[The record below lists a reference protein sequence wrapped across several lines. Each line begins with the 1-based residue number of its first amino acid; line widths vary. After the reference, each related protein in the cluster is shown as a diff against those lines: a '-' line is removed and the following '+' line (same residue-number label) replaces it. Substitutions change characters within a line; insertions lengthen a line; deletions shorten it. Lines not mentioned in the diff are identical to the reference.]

1 MNNVAI
7 VGTGQTKFS
16 KDDGDVEKLLF
27 ESTKNCIQSVENCE
41 SKDIEGVLVSTN
53 NNSKYLGAIL
63 SETIG
68 IQPKISH
75 SIEHLCSSGT
85 NALISGYAYISS
97 GLADMVLVS
106 GVESAT
112 NPGQVLDWDKS
123 RGSFDHPIY
132 WASMLTKA
140 HKTKFQTT
148 EEELAIVSAKN
159 HKQAMDN
166 PLAYSNQPRTIS
178 EVMNSKQITD
188 DLRIL
193 DCSRSCSGSA
203 SILLASEEKAKK
215 ISDQPIWIKGIGQ
228 KTTSASFTKNNLEE
242 IESTRIA
249 AKTAY
254 EMAKVEPNDVDV
266 AEVHDA
272 FSVCE
277 LMAISELG
285 ITDND
290 KSGEYVRNLF
300 YTENRMINPRGGLI
314 GTGHP
319 LGATGISQTIEITNQ
334 LQGKSE
340 KRQIS
345 NLKTGLVHNMSAA
358 GTSSSV
364 MAVSYTHL
372 TLPTIL
378 LV

>member
-1 MNNVAI
+1 MNKVAI

-27 ESTKNCIQSVENCE
+27 ESASNCIESVNNCDLN
-41 SKDIEGVLVSTN
+41 DIEGVLVSTN

-63 SETIG
+63 SETMG

-85 NALISGYAYISS
+85 NAIISAYAYISS
-97 GLADMVLVS
+97 GLSDMVLVS
-106 GVESAT
+106 GAESAT
-112 NPGQVLDWDKS
+112 NPGQVLEWDKS
-123 RGSFDHPIY
+123 RGSLEHPIY
-132 WASMLTKA
+132 WGSMITKA
-140 HKTKFQTT
+140 HKRRFQTT

-166 PLAYSNQPRTIS
+166 PHAYDNEPRTIS

-193 DCSRSCSGSA
+193 DCSRSCSGSS
-203 SILLASEEKAKK
+203 SILLASEEKARTF
-215 ISDQPIWIKGIGQ
+215 SDQPIWITGIGQ
-228 KTTSASFTKNNLEE
+228 KTTSASFTKNILEE

-249 AKTAY
+249 ADLAY
-254 EMAKVEPNDVDV
+254 KMAKIESKNIDV

-285 ITDND
+285 MTTND
-290 KSGEYVRNLF
+290 KSGEFIRNLF
-300 YTENRMINPRGGLI
+300 NTENRMINPRGGLI
-314 GTGHP
+314 GAGHP
-319 LGATGISQTIEITNQ
+319 LGATGVSQTIEITNQ
-334 LQGKSE
+334 LKGKSD

-345 NLKTGLVHNMSAA
+345 NAKIGLIHNMSAA
-358 GTSSSV
+358 GTSSSIMV
-364 MAVSYTHL
+364 L
-372 TLPTIL
+372 EN
-378 LV
+378 

>member
-1 MNNVAI
+1 MNKVAI

-27 ESTKNCIQSVENCE
+27 ESASNCIESVNNCDLN
-41 SKDIEGVLVSTN
+41 DIEGVLVSTN

-63 SETIG
+63 SETMG

-85 NALISGYAYISS
+85 NAIISAYAYISS
-97 GLADMVLVS
+97 GLSDMVLVS
-106 GVESAT
+106 GAESAT
-112 NPGQVLDWDKS
+112 NPGQVLEWDKS
-123 RGSFDHPIY
+123 RGSLEHPIY
-132 WASMLTKA
+132 WGSMLSKS
-140 HKTKFQTT
+140 HKRRFQTT

-166 PLAYSNQPRTIS
+166 PHAYDNEPRTIS

-193 DCSRSCSGSA
+193 DCSRSCSGSS
-203 SILLASEEKAKK
+203 SILLASEEKARTF
-215 ISDQPIWIKGIGQ
+215 SDQPIWITGIGQ

-249 AKTAY
+249 AGLAY
-254 EMAKVEPNDVDV
+254 RMAKIESKNIDV

-277 LMAISELG
+277 LIAISELS
-285 ITDND
+285 ITSND
-290 KSGEYVRNLF
+290 KSAEFVRNLF
-300 YTENRMINPRGGLI
+300 NTENRMINPRGGLI
-314 GTGHP
+314 GAGHP
-319 LGATGISQTIEITNQ
+319 LGATGISQTIEIINQ
-334 LQGKSE
+334 LQGKSD

-345 NLKTGLVHNMSAA
+345 NAKTGLIHNMSAA
-358 GTSSSV
+358 GTSSSIMV
-364 MAVSYTHL
+364 L
-372 TLPTIL
+372 EN
-378 LV
+378 

>member
-1 MNNVAI
+1 MNKVAI
-7 VGTGQTKFS
+7 VSTGQTKFS
-16 KDDGDVEKLLF
+16 KNEDDVEKILF
-27 ESTKNCIQSVENCE
+27 ESASNCIQLANNCD

-85 NALISGYAYISS
+85 NALISAYAYISS
-97 GLADMVLVS
+97 GLSDIILVS
-106 GVESAT
+106 GAESAT
-112 NPGQVLDWDKS
+112 NPGQVLEWDKS
-123 RGSFDHPIY
+123 RGNFEHPIY
-132 WASMLTKA
+132 WGSMFTKSY
-140 HKTKFQTT
+140 KRKFQTT

-166 PLAYSNQPRTIS
+166 PFAYSNEPRTVL

-193 DCSRSCSGSA
+193 DCSRSCSGSS
-203 SILLASEEKAKK
+203 SILLASEEKAKTF
-215 ISDQPIWIKGIGQ
+215 SDQPIWIKGIGQ
-228 KTTSASFTKNNLEE
+228 KTTSASFTKNILGE

-249 AKTAY
+249 ADLAY
-254 EMAKVEPNDVDV
+254 KMAKVESKNIDV

-285 ITDND
+285 ITSND
-290 KSGEYVRNLF
+290 KSGEFVRNLF
-300 YTENRMINPRGGLI
+300 NTENRMINPRGGLI
-314 GTGHP
+314 GAGHA
-319 LGATGISQTIEITNQ
+319 LGATGISQTIEIANQ
-334 LQGKSE
+334 LQGKSD

-345 NLKTGLVHNMSAA
+345 NAKTGLIHNMSAA
-358 GTSSSV
+358 GTSSSIMV
-364 MAVSYTHL
+364 L
-372 TLPTIL
+372 EN
-378 LV
+378 

>member
-1 MNNVAI
+1 MNKVAI

-16 KDDGDVEKLLF
+16 KDERDVEKLLF
-27 ESTKNCIQSVENCE
+27 ESASNCIQSVNNYD
-41 SKDIEGVLVSTN
+41 SNDIDGVLVSTN

-63 SETIG
+63 SETLG
-68 IQPKISH
+68 IRPKISH

-85 NALISGYAYISS
+85 NAIISAYAYISS
-97 GLADMVLVS
+97 GLSEMVLVS

-112 NPGQVLDWDKS
+112 NPGQVLKWDRS
-123 RGSFDHPIY
+123 RGNLEHPIY
-132 WASMLTKA
+132 WGSMLTKS
-140 HKTKFQTT
+140 HKRKFQTT

-159 HKQAMDN
+159 HKHAMDN
-166 PLAYSNQPRTIS
+166 PFAYSNEPRTIS

-193 DCSRSCSGSA
+193 DCSRSCSGSS
-203 SILLASEEKAKK
+203 SILLASEEKAK
-215 ISDQPIWIKGIGQ
+215 IFSDQPIEITGIGQ
-228 KTTSASFTKNNLEE
+228 KTTSASFTKNILGE

-249 AKTAY
+249 ADLAY
-254 EMAKVEPNDVDV
+254 KMAKIEAKQIDV

-285 ITDND
+285 LTSNE
-290 KSGEYVRNLF
+290 KSGEFVRDLF
-300 YTENRMINPRGGLI
+300 NTENRMINPRGGLI
-314 GTGHP
+314 GAGHP

-334 LQGKSE
+334 LQGKSD

-345 NLKTGLVHNMSAA
+345 NAKIGLIHNMSAA
-358 GTSSSV
+358 GTSSSIMV
-364 MAVSYTHL
+364 L
-372 TLPTIL
+372 KN
-378 LV
+378 

>member
-1 MNNVAI
+1 MNKVAI

-16 KDDGDVEKLLF
+16 KDEGDVEKLLF
-27 ESTKNCIQSVENCE
+27 ESASNCIESVNNCDLN
-41 SKDIEGVLVSTN
+41 DIEGILVSTN

-63 SETIG
+63 SETMG

-85 NALISGYAYISS
+85 NAIISAYAYISS
-97 GLADMVLVS
+97 GLSDMVLVS
-106 GVESAT
+106 GAESAT
-112 NPGQVLDWDKS
+112 NPGQVLEWDKS
-123 RGSFDHPIY
+123 RGSLEHPIY
-132 WASMLTKA
+132 WGSMLSKS
-140 HKTKFQTT
+140 HKRRFQTT

-166 PLAYSNQPRTIS
+166 PHAYDNEPRTIS

-193 DCSRSCSGSA
+193 DCSRSCSGSS
-203 SILLASEEKAKK
+203 SILLASEEKVRMF
-215 ISDQPIWIKGIGQ
+215 SDQPIWITGIGQ
-228 KTTSASFTKNNLEE
+228 KTISASFTKNVLEE
-242 IESTRIA
+242 IESTRLA
-249 AKTAY
+249 ADLAY
-254 EMAKVEPNDVDV
+254 KMAKIESKNIDV

-285 ITDND
+285 ITSNN
-290 KSGEYVRNLF
+290 KSGEFVRNLF
-300 YTENRMINPRGGLI
+300 NTENRMINPRGGLI
-314 GTGHP
+314 GAGHP

-334 LQGKSE
+334 LQGKSD

-345 NLKTGLVHNMSAA
+345 NAKTGLIHNMSAA
-358 GTSSSV
+358 GTSSSIMV
-364 MAVSYTHL
+364 L
-372 TLPTIL
+372 EN
-378 LV
+378 

>member
-1 MNNVAI
+1 MNKVAI

-16 KDDGDVEKLLF
+16 KDERDVEKLLF
-27 ESTKNCIQSVENCE
+27 ESASNCIQSVNNYD
-41 SKDIEGVLVSTN
+41 SNDIDGVLVSTN

-63 SETIG
+63 SETLG
-68 IQPKISH
+68 IRPKISH

-85 NALISGYAYISS
+85 NAIISAYAYISS
-97 GLADMVLVS
+97 GLSDMVLVS

-112 NPGQVLDWDKS
+112 NPGQVLEWDRS
-123 RGSFDHPIY
+123 RGNLEHPIY
-132 WASMLTKA
+132 WGSMLTKS
-140 HKTKFQTT
+140 HKRKFQTT

-159 HKQAMDN
+159 HKHAMDN
-166 PLAYSNQPRTIS
+166 PFAYSNEPRTIS

-193 DCSRSCSGSA
+193 DCSRSCSGSS
-203 SILLASEEKAKK
+203 SILLASEEKAK
-215 ISDQPIWIKGIGQ
+215 IFSDQPIEITGIGQ
-228 KTTSASFTKNNLEE
+228 KTTSASFTKNILGE

-249 AKTAY
+249 ADLAY
-254 EMAKVEPNDVDV
+254 KMAKIESKNIDV

-285 ITDND
+285 LSSNE
-290 KSGEYVRNLF
+290 KSGEFVRNLF
-300 YTENRMINPRGGLI
+300 NTENRMINPRGGLI
-314 GTGHP
+314 GAGHP

-334 LQGKSE
+334 LQGKSD

-345 NLKTGLVHNMSAA
+345 NAKIGLIHNMSAA
-358 GTSSSV
+358 GTSSSIMV
-364 MAVSYTHL
+364 L
-372 TLPTIL
+372 KN
-378 LV
+378 

>member
-1 MNNVAI
+1 MSKVAI

-16 KDDGDVEKLLF
+16 KDDGNVEELLF
-27 ESTKNCIQSVENCE
+27 ESADNCIKSVNNYD
-41 SKDIEGVLVSTN
+41 SNNVDGVLVATN

-63 SETIG
+63 SETLG

-85 NALISGYAYISS
+85 NSIISAYAYISS
-97 GLADMVLVS
+97 GLSDMVLVS

-112 NPGQVLDWDKS
+112 NPGQVLEWDRS
-123 RGSFDHPIY
+123 RGNLEHPIY
-132 WASMLTKA
+132 WGSMLTKS
-140 HKTKFQTT
+140 HKRKFQTT

-159 HKQAMDN
+159 HKHAMDN
-166 PLAYSNQPRTIS
+166 PFAYSNEPRTIS

-193 DCSRSCSGSA
+193 DCSRSCSGSS
-203 SILLASEEKAKK
+203 SILLASEEKAK
-215 ISDQPIWIKGIGQ
+215 IFSDQPIEITGIGQ
-228 KTTSASFTKNNLEE
+228 KTTSASFTKNILGE
-242 IESTRIA
+242 IESTRVA
-249 AKTAY
+249 ADLAY
-254 EMAKVEPNDVDV
+254 KMAKIEAKQIDV

-285 ITDND
+285 LTSNE
-290 KSGEYVRNLF
+290 KSGEFVRDLF
-300 YTENRMINPRGGLI
+300 NTENRMINPRGGLI
-314 GTGHP
+314 GAGHP

-334 LQGKSE
+334 LQGKSD

-345 NLKTGLVHNMSAA
+345 NAKIGLIHNMSAA
-358 GTSSSV
+358 GTSSSIMV
-364 MAVSYTHL
+364 L
-372 TLPTIL
+372 KN
-378 LV
+378 

>member
-1 MNNVAI
+1 MNKVAI

-16 KDDGDVEKLLF
+16 KDERDVEKLLF
-27 ESTKNCIQSVENCE
+27 ESASNCIQSVNNYD
-41 SKDIEGVLVSTN
+41 SNDIDGVLVSTN

-63 SETIG
+63 SETLG
-68 IQPKISH
+68 IRPKISH

-85 NALISGYAYISS
+85 NAIISAYAYISS
-97 GLADMVLVS
+97 GLSDMVLVS

-112 NPGQVLDWDKS
+112 NPGQVLEWDRS
-123 RGSFDHPIY
+123 RGNLEHPIY
-132 WASMLTKA
+132 WGSMLTKS
-140 HKTKFQTT
+140 HKRKFQTT

-159 HKQAMDN
+159 HKHAMDN
-166 PLAYSNQPRTIS
+166 PFAYSNEPRTIS

-193 DCSRSCSGSA
+193 DCSRSCSGSS
-203 SILLASEEKAKK
+203 SILLASEEKAK
-215 ISDQPIWIKGIGQ
+215 IFSDQPIEITGIGQ
-228 KTTSASFTKNNLEE
+228 KTTSASFTKNILGE

-249 AKTAY
+249 ADLAY
-254 EMAKVEPNDVDV
+254 KMAKIEAKQINV

-285 ITDND
+285 LTSNE
-290 KSGEYVRNLF
+290 KSGEFVRDLF
-300 YTENRMINPRGGLI
+300 NTENRMINPRGGLI
-314 GTGHP
+314 GAGHP

-334 LQGKSE
+334 LQGKSD

-345 NLKTGLVHNMSAA
+345 NAKIGLIHNMSAA
-358 GTSSSV
+358 GTSSSIMV
-364 MAVSYTHL
+364 L
-372 TLPTIL
+372 KN
-378 LV
+378 

>member
-1 MNNVAI
+1 MNKVAI

-27 ESTKNCIQSVENCE
+27 ESASNCIESVNNCDLN
-41 SKDIEGVLVSTN
+41 DIEGVLVSTN

-63 SETIG
+63 SETMG

-85 NALISGYAYISS
+85 NAIISAYAYISS
-97 GLADMVLVS
+97 GLSDMVLVS
-106 GVESAT
+106 GAESAT
-112 NPGQVLDWDKS
+112 NPGQVLEWDKS
-123 RGSFDHPIY
+123 RGSLEHPIY
-132 WASMLTKA
+132 WGSMITKA
-140 HKTKFQTT
+140 HKRKFQTT

-166 PLAYSNQPRTIS
+166 PHAYDNEPRTIS

-193 DCSRSCSGSA
+193 DCSRSCSGSS
-203 SILLASEEKAKK
+203 SILLASEEKARTF
-215 ISDQPIWIKGIGQ
+215 SDQPIWITGIGQ

-249 AKTAY
+249 AGLAY
-254 EMAKVEPNDVDV
+254 RMAKIESKNIDV

-277 LMAISELG
+277 LIAISELG
-285 ITDND
+285 ITSND
-290 KSGEYVRNLF
+290 KSGEFVRNLF
-300 YTENRMINPRGGLI
+300 NTENRMINPRGGLI
-314 GTGHP
+314 GAGHP

-334 LQGKSE
+334 LQGKSD

-345 NLKTGLVHNMSAA
+345 NAKTGLIHNMSAA

-364 MAVSYTHL
+364 MVL
-372 TLPTIL
+372 EN
-378 LV
+378 

>member
-1 MNNVAI
+1 MSKVVI

-27 ESTKNCIQSVENCE
+27 ESASNCIQSVTNCD
-41 SKDIEGVLVSTN
+41 SNDIDGVLVSTN

-63 SETIG
+63 SETMG
-68 IQPKISH
+68 IRPKISH

-85 NALISGYAYISS
+85 NAIISAYAYISS
-97 GLADMVLVS
+97 GLSEMVLVS
-106 GVESAT
+106 GAESAT
-112 NPGQVLDWDKS
+112 NPGQVLEWDKS
-123 RGSFDHPIY
+123 RGNLEHPIY
-132 WASMLTKA
+132 WGSMLTKS
-140 HKTKFQTT
+140 HKRKFQTT

-159 HKQAMDN
+159 HKQAIDN
-166 PLAYSNQPRTIS
+166 PFAYSNEPRTIS

-193 DCSRSCSGSA
+193 DCSRSCSGSS
-203 SILLASEEKAKK
+203 SILLASEEKAKTF
-215 ISDQPIWIKGIGQ
+215 SDQPIGITGIGQ
-228 KTTSASFTKNNLEE
+228 KTTSASFTKNVLEE

-249 AKTAY
+249 ADSAY
-254 EMAKVEPNDVDV
+254 KMAKIEAKQIDV

-285 ITDND
+285 ITSND
-290 KSGEYVRNLF
+290 KSGEFVRNLF
-300 YTENRMINPRGGLI
+300 NTENRMINPRGGLI
-314 GTGHP
+314 GAGHP

-334 LQGKSE
+334 LQGKSD

-345 NLKTGLVHNMSAA
+345 NAKTGLIHNMSAA
-358 GTSSSV
+358 GTSSSIMV
-364 MAVSYTHL
+364 L
-372 TLPTIL
+372 EN
-378 LV
+378 

>member
-1 MNNVAI
+1 MNKVAI

-27 ESTKNCIQSVENCE
+27 ESASNCIESVNNCDLN
-41 SKDIEGVLVSTN
+41 DIEGVLVSTN

-63 SETIG
+63 SETMG

-85 NALISGYAYISS
+85 NAIISAYAYISS
-97 GLADMVLVS
+97 GLSDMVLVS
-106 GVESAT
+106 GAESAT
-112 NPGQVLDWDKS
+112 NPGQVLEWDKS
-123 RGSFDHPIY
+123 RGSLEHPIY
-132 WASMLTKA
+132 WGSMITKA
-140 HKTKFQTT
+140 HKRRFQTT

-166 PLAYSNQPRTIS
+166 PHAYDNEPRTIS

-193 DCSRSCSGSA
+193 DCSRSCSGSS
-203 SILLASEEKAKK
+203 SILLASEEKARTF
-215 ISDQPIWIKGIGQ
+215 SDQPIWITGIGQ

-249 AKTAY
+249 AGLAY
-254 EMAKVEPNDVDV
+254 RMAKIESKNIDV

-277 LMAISELG
+277 LIAISELS
-285 ITDND
+285 ITSND
-290 KSGEYVRNLF
+290 KSAEFVRNLF
-300 YTENRMINPRGGLI
+300 NTENRMINPRGG
-314 GTGHP
+314 
-319 LGATGISQTIEITNQ
+319 
-334 LQGKSE
+334 
-340 KRQIS
+340 
-345 NLKTGLVHNMSAA
+345 
-358 GTSSSV
+358 
-364 MAVSYTHL
+364 
-372 TLPTIL
+372 
-378 LV
+378 